1 VGAIKTHHHNDE
13 LEGSKKMIASTVQA
27 FQFKWRPDPDAEAI
41 LRDIAKLP
49 YVIQH
54 VSMNE
59 IDWSE
64 SANNCARLTD
74 PLNSEKIEDYA
85 TCMKAGDV
93 FPMIVVERHSKKN
106 KYVILGG
113 NQRSAAMKT
122 IDPSASI
129 QCYVVDPLT
138 SDERELVIRSL
149 NSRHGW
155 GSTKEERV
163 EHAVFLVRKY
173 GMHVETVA
181 RAMVVGSST
190 INLHIRAEDERARL
204 AKNGIDSSSMPR
216 TLLSALP
223 TVADESLRN
232 AVAKASLETKSTAEK
247 TASLAAVVAKAK
259 SKAAASAAIADF
271 KKSADAIVEIKKTRG
286 SSLKKPRREKAL
298 YLLTSLCDFL
308 ERGNDGQSFS
318 TLDEL
323 SCSIEHDLDNIRVL
337 TAKITARLHCICEA
351 GK

>member
-1 VGAIKTHHHNDE
+1 MAGFVF
-13 LEGSKKMIASTVQA
+13 S
-27 FQFKWRPDPDAEAI
+27 WRPDPDAEAI

-49 YVIQH
+49 YVTQLI
-54 VSMNE
+54 SLDE

-74 PLNSEKIEDYA
+74 PLNAEKIEDYA
-85 TCMKAGDV
+85 TCMRAGDA
-93 FPMIVVERHSKKN
+93 FPMIVVERHGKKN

-122 IDPSASI
+122 IDPSATI
-129 QCYVVDPLT
+129 QCYVIDPLT

-155 GSTKEERV
+155 GSTKEERI

-173 GMHVETVA
+173 GMSVDVVS
-181 RAMVVGSST
+181 RAMVVGQST
-190 INLHIRAEDERARL
+190 INLHIRSEDERARL
-204 AKNGIDSSSMPR
+204 AKSGIDSSAMPR
-216 TLLSALP
+216 SLLSSLP
-223 TVADESLRN
+223 TIADESLRN

-247 TASLAAVVAKAK
+247 TAILASVVAKAK

-271 KKSADAIVEIKKTRG
+271 KKAANAIGEIKKNRG

-298 YLLTSLCDFL
+298 YLLTTLCEFL
-308 ERGNDGQSFS
+308 ERGNDGQAFS
-318 TLDEL
+318 TLDEI
-323 SCSIEHDLDNIRVL
+323 SCSVEHDLDNIRVL

>member
-1 VGAIKTHHHNDE
+1 MEVLIMTGFVF
-13 LEGSKKMIASTVQA
+13 S
-27 FQFKWRPDPDAEAI
+27 WRSDPDAEAI

-49 YVIQH
+49 YVTQLI
-54 VSMNE
+54 SLDE

-74 PLNSEKIEDYA
+74 PLNAEKIEDYA
-85 TCMKAGDV
+85 TCMRAGDA
-93 FPMIVVERHSKKN
+93 FPMIVVERHGKKN

-122 IDPSASI
+122 IDSSAMI
-129 QCYVVDPLT
+129 QCYVIDPLT

-155 GSTKEERV
+155 GSTKEERI

-173 GMHVETVA
+173 GMSVDVVS

-190 INLHIRAEDERARL
+190 ISLHIRAENERARL
-204 AKNGIDSSSMPR
+204 AKNGIDSSNMPR
-216 TLLSALP
+216 TLLSVLP
-223 TVADESLRN
+223 AVADESLRN

-259 SKAAASAAIADF
+259 SKADASLAISDF
-271 KKSADAIVEIKKTRG
+271 KKAADAVVEIKKSRG
-286 SSLKKPRREKAL
+286 SLLKKPRREKAL

-308 ERGNDGQSFS
+308 ERGNDGHAFS
-318 TLDEL
+318 TLDEI
-323 SCSIEHDLDNIRVL
+323 SCSVDYDLDNIRVL
-337 TAKITARLHCICEA
+337 TAKITARLHCIIEA

>member
-1 VGAIKTHHHNDE
+1 MTTAKPTNIN
-13 LEGSKKMIASTVQA
+13 VQ
-27 FQFKWRPDPDAEAI
+27 WRDDPDAETI
-41 LRDIAKLP
+41 LRDIAGLP
-49 YVIQH
+49 YTVETI
-54 VSMNE
+54 SLDG

-74 PLNSEKIEDYA
+74 PLNAEKIEDYA
-85 TCMKAGDV
+85 TGMNRGDV
-93 FPMIVVERHSKKN
+93 FPRIVVERHKKKN

-113 NQRSAAMKT
+113 NQRSAALKT
-122 IDPSASI
+122 INASALI
-129 QCYVVDPLT
+129 ECYVVDPLT

-155 GSTKEERV
+155 GPTKEERI
-163 EHAVFLVRKY
+163 EHAVYLVRKH

-181 RAMVVGSST
+181 RAMIVGAST

-204 AKNGIDSSSMPR
+204 AKNGIDSSRFSK
-216 TLLSALP
+216 TLLAALP
-223 TVADESLRN
+223 SVADESLRN
-232 AVAKASLETKSTAEK
+232 TVAKTAIETKSSGEK
-247 TASLAAVVAKAK
+247 AASLAAVVAKAK

-271 KKSADAIVEIKKTRG
+271 KKSADAIGEIKKNRG
-286 SSLKKPRREKAL
+286 TQLKKPRREKAL

-308 ERGNDGQSFS
+308 ERGNDGQAFS

-323 SCSIEHDLDNIRVL
+323 SCSVEHDLDNVRVL